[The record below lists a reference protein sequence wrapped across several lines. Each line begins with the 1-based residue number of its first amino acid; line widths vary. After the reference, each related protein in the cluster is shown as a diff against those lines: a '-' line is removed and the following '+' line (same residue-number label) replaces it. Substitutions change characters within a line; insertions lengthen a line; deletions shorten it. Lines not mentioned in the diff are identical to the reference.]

1 MLSYSVVISAY
12 NIRATFIREEPFE
25 KNKITNVL
33 VAATEK
39 KVVWS
44 FIFQLPRFKFGII
57 VADTE
62 VVHDPVGF
70 LSTG

>member
-1 MLSYSVVISAY
+1 MKCHFLFVRINGLSYSVVISAY

-39 KVVWS
+39 KVV
-44 FIFQLPRFKFGII
+44 
-57 VADTE
+57 
-62 VVHDPVGF
+62 
-70 LSTG
+70 